1 MFQTFTLMDASQAAS
16 LLVQVRQLEFAEG
29 KPSASGVAARR
40 KNNRQARPTPQKE
53 ALALQ
58 VVHALQHHAGVLAY
72 ALPRYYAVPIFNLA
86 GQGEHYGAH
95 IDMAGMVGMHGWPMR
110 TDLSYTLFLAPPDT
124 YEGGALRIELPY
136 RTVDV
141 KLPAGGLVVYPST
154 LTHAVVPVTRGE
166 RYCVAGWIESMVHAS
181 AQREL
186 LFRLSQQC
194 ARISALHP
202 QDDVLQ
208 NEMTALLQGFIKE
221 LAV

>member
-16 LLVQVRQLEFAEG
+16 LLEQVRQLEFAEG

-58 VVHALQHHAGVLAY
+58 VVNALQHHAGVLAY

-110 TDLSYTLFLAPPDT
+110 TDLSYTLFLAPPMPT
-124 YEGGALRIELPY
+124 RAARCGSSCPTAPSMSSCRRGAWWC
-136 RTVDV
+136 T
-141 KLPAGGLVVYPST
+141 PAP
-154 LTHAVVPVTRGE
+154 
-166 RYCVAGWIESMVHAS
+166 
-181 AQREL
+181 
-186 LFRLSQQC
+186 
-194 ARISALHP
+194 
-202 QDDVLQ
+202 
-208 NEMTALLQGFIKE
+208 
-221 LAV
+221 